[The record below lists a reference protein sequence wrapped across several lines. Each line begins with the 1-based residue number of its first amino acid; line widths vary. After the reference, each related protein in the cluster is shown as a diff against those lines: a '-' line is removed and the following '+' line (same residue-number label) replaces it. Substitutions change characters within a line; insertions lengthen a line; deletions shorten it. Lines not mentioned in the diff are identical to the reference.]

1 MANDKIVIKGA
12 REHNL
17 KNVSLTLP
25 REKLIVM
32 TGLSGSGKSSLAF
45 DTIYADGQRRYV
57 ESLSSYARMFL
68 GRMDKPDVDEIT
80 GLSPAISIDQKTTSH
95 NPRSTVGTVT
105 EIYDYLRLLYAR
117 VGVPHCPVCG
127 RVIRQQTV
135 DEMTDAVLKLEEG
148 TKFQVLAP
156 VVRQRKG
163 TQQKELDAA
172 RRAGYSRVR
181 VDGNLYDLDEEISL
195 EKNIKH
201 TVEIVVDRLA
211 MRKGIRGRLADS
223 LETALALTGGIAE
236 VDVIGGE
243 CMTFSQNF
251 ACPDHGISITDLN
264 PRLFSFN
271 NPQGACEKCT
281 GLGTFMRVDED
292 RVLPNRNLSIRQGAI
307 KASGWYYAEGSVSE
321 MYYLGLGK
329 KYGFTLDT
337 PIKDMST
344 EAVNALLYGTNGEVI
359 EMQRTNEFGSGAYH
373 NTFEGIIENLERRF
387 RETSSEWVKEE
398 IGGVMSGVECPAC
411 HGKRLKP
418 VVLAVTI
425 GDKNISDF
433 CEMSIRDE
441 LSFIAENEPNL
452 TEKQKQI
459 GGQIMKEIKN
469 RLQFLQSVGLDYLTL
484 SRAAGT
490 LSGGESQRIRLTT
503 QIGSALSGV
512 LYVLDEPSIGL
523 HQRDNDKLIATLKRL
538 RDLGNTVIVVEHDED
553 TMRSADYIVD
563 VGPGAGVHGG
573 EIVAAGSVKDICKAK
588 RSITGDYL
596 SGRKRIPVPAT
607 RRAGNG
613 NTLRVVGARENN
625 LQNITVDFPLGEFI
639 CVTGISGSGK
649 SSLINE
655 ILYKTLACELN
666 GARSR
671 AGKCD
676 GVEGLEFVDKVIG
689 IDQQPIGR
697 TPRSNPAT
705 YTGVFNDIRTVF
717 SETQDAKM
725 RGYGPGRFSF
735 NVKGGRCEACEGN
748 GILQIEMH
756 FLPDVYVPCEVCKG
770 ARYNR
775 ETLEVK
781 YKEKTISDV
790 LNMTVEEAVV
800 FFANQPKIARKLQTL
815 LDVGLGY
822 VTLGQSATTLSGGE
836 AQRVKLAN
844 ELARRSTGK
853 TVYIL
858 DEPTTG
864 LHIADVHRL
873 IEVLQKLVDAG
884 NTVIVIEHNLDL
896 IKCADH
902 IIDLGPE
909 GGSAGGLVIAEGTP
923 EQVAEVP
930 GSFTGQ
936 YLKPLLEKDRQLRAA
951 EAETGVKAKI

>member
-17 KNVSLTLP
+17 KNVNLTLP
-25 REKLIVM
+25 REKFIVM

-127 RVIRQQTV
+127 RVISQQSV
-135 DEMTDAVLKLEEG
+135 DEMVDAVLKLEEG

-172 RRAGYSRVR
+172 RRAGYARVKI
-181 VDGNLYDLDEEISL
+181 DGNMYDLDEEIAL

-223 LETALALTGGIAE
+223 LETALALTGGVAE

-251 ACPDHGISITDLN
+251 ACPEHGISISDLS

-271 NPQGACEKCT
+271 NPLGACEKCT
-281 GLGTFMRVDED
+281 GLGTFMRVDEE
-292 RVLPNRNLSIRQGAI
+292 RILPNRDLSIREGAV
-307 KASGWYYAEGSVSE
+307 KASGWYYAEGSVAE

-337 PIKDMST
+337 PIREMST
-344 EAVNALLYGTNGEVI
+344 EAVNALLYGTNEEKI
-359 EMQRTNEFGSGAYH
+359 EMHRTNEFGSGVYY
-373 NTFEGIIENLERRF
+373 NTFEGIVENLERRF
-387 RETSSEWVKEE
+387 RETNSEWMKEE
-398 IGGVMSGVECPAC
+398 IGSFMSGVECPDC

-425 GDKNISDF
+425 GGKNISDF

-441 LSFIAENEPNL
+441 LKFIADNEPNL

-484 SRAAGT
+484 ARSAGT

-523 HQRDNDKLIATLKRL
+523 HPSNIVGLTGVMHDLVADGNSVILVDHDTQILKEADWVIEMGPEAGAKGGHVIAEGTIA
-538 RDLGNTVIVVEHDED
+538 DLEAKPESQI
-553 TMRSADYIVD
+553 
-563 VGPGAGVHGG
+563 GPF
-573 EIVAAGSVKDICKAK
+573 
-588 RSITGDYL
+588 L
-596 SGRKRIPVPAT
+596 SGKAETKLRRCAGTGEMFAEGGIHLSTGSIHTVKPLELDIPKG
-607 RRAGNG
+607 R
-613 NTLRVVGARENN
+613 L
-625 LQNITVDFPLGEFI
+625 TV
-639 CVTGISGSGK
+639 VTGVSGSGK
-649 SSLINE
+649 TTMVLESLVPALEAKINGSALPAHIRE
-655 ILYKTLACELN
+655 IRAEGIAHVKLIDATPIGINVRSTVATYAGVHDELRKLY
-666 GARSR
+666 ARSPDAR
-671 AGKCD
+671 QKGFKASDFSYNTGSLRCPGCD
-676 GVEGLEFVDKVIG
+676 G
-689 IDQQPIGR
+689 
-697 TPRSNPAT
+697 
-705 YTGVFNDIRTVF
+705 TGEVSLDV
-717 SETQDAKM
+717 Q
-725 RGYGPGRFSF
+725 
-735 NVKGGRCEACEGN
+735 
-748 GILQIEMH
+748 
-756 FLPDVYVPCEVCKG
+756 FLPDVNIVCPDCRG
-770 ARYNR
+770 SRYARAAYG
-775 ETLEVK
+775 VK
-781 YKEKTISDV
+781 LMNKAEQAVSLPQLMEMDVNSALAFCGGMKTVS
-790 LNMTVEEAVV
+790 
-800 FFANQPKIARKLQTL
+800 QRLQTL
-815 LDVGLGY
+815 QQLGLGY
-822 VTLGQSATTLSGGE
+822 LTLGEETPSLSGGE
-836 AQRVKLAN
+836 AQRLKLAS
-844 ELARRSTGK
+844 EIGRTQTDS
-853 TVYIL
+853 VFVF
-858 DEPTTG
+858 DEPSIG
-864 LHIADVHRL
+864 LHPLDVQ
-873 IEVLQKLVDAG
+873 VLLRVFQALLDNGA
-884 NTVIVIEHNLDL
+884 TVVVIEHDLDV
-896 IKCADH
+896 IRNADYV
-902 IIDLGPE
+902 IDMGP
-909 GGSAGGLVIAEGTP
+909 GGGESGGRVVATGTP
-923 EQVAEVP
+923 EEIWENP
-930 GSFTGQ
+930 ESITGR
-936 YLKPLLEKDRQLRAA
+936 YL
-951 EAETGVKAKI
+951 

>member
-1 MANDKIVIKGA
+1 LANDKIVIKGA

-17 KNVSLTLP
+17 KNVNLTLP
-25 REKLIVM
+25 REKFIVM

-127 RVIRQQTV
+127 RVISQQSV
-135 DEMTDAVLKLEEG
+135 DEMVDAVLKLEEG

-172 RRAGYSRVR
+172 RRAGYARVKI
-181 VDGNLYDLDEEISL
+181 DGNMYDLDEEIAL

-223 LETALALTGGIAE
+223 LETALALTGGVAE

-251 ACPDHGISITDLN
+251 ACPEHGISISDLS

-271 NPQGACEKCT
+271 NPLGACEKCT
-281 GLGTFMRVDED
+281 GLGTFMRVDEE
-292 RVLPNRNLSIRQGAI
+292 RILPNRDLSIREGAV
-307 KASGWYYAEGSVSE
+307 KASGWYYAEGSVAE

-337 PIKDMST
+337 PIKEMST
-344 EAVNALLYGTNGEVI
+344 EAVNALLYGTNEEKI
-359 EMQRTNEFGSGAYH
+359 EMHRTNEFGSGVYY
-373 NTFEGIIENLERRF
+373 NTFEGIVENLERRF
-387 RETSSEWVKEE
+387 RETNSEWMKEE
-398 IGGVMSGVECPAC
+398 IGSFMSGVECPAC

-425 GDKNISDF
+425 GGKNISDF

-441 LSFIAENEPNL
+441 LKFIADNEPNL

-484 SRAAGT
+484 ARSAGT

-523 HQRDNDKLIATLKRL
+523 HQRDNDKLIATLKNL

-573 EIVAAGSVKDICKAK
+573 EIVA
-588 RSITGDYL
+588 
-596 SGRKRIPVPAT
+596 
-607 RRAGNG
+607 
-613 NTLRVVGARENN
+613 
-625 LQNITVDFPLGEFI
+625 
-639 CVTGISGSGK
+639 
-649 SSLINE
+649 
-655 ILYKTLACELN
+655 
-666 GARSR
+666 
-671 AGKCD
+671 
-676 GVEGLEFVDKVIG
+676 
-689 IDQQPIGR
+689 
-697 TPRSNPAT
+697 
-705 YTGVFNDIRTVF
+705 
-717 SETQDAKM
+717 
-725 RGYGPGRFSF
+725 
-735 NVKGGRCEACEGN
+735 
-748 GILQIEMH
+748 
-756 FLPDVYVPCEVCKG
+756 
-770 ARYNR
+770 
-775 ETLEVK
+775 
-781 YKEKTISDV
+781 
-790 LNMTVEEAVV
+790 
-800 FFANQPKIARKLQTL
+800 
-815 LDVGLGY
+815 
-822 VTLGQSATTLSGGE
+822 
-836 AQRVKLAN
+836 
-844 ELARRSTGK
+844 
-853 TVYIL
+853 
-858 DEPTTG
+858 
-864 LHIADVHRL
+864 
-873 IEVLQKLVDAG
+873 
-884 NTVIVIEHNLDL
+884 
-896 IKCADH
+896 
-902 IIDLGPE
+902 
-909 GGSAGGLVIAEGTP
+909 EGTP

-936 YLKPLLEKDRQLRAA
+936 YLKPLLEKDKLLQ
-951 EAETGVKAKI
+951 EKEQNK

>member
-17 KNVSLTLP
+17 KNVNLTLP

-127 RVIRQQTV
+127 RVISQQTV
-135 DEMTDAVLKLEEG
+135 DEMVDAVLKLDEG

-172 RRAGYSRVR
+172 RRSGYARVKI
-181 VDGNLYDLDEEISL
+181 DGNLYDLDEEIKL

-236 VDVIGGE
+236 IDVIGGE

-251 ACPDHGISITDLN
+251 ACPEHGISIGDLS

-281 GLGTFMRVDED
+281 GLGTFMRVDEE
-292 RVLPNRNLSIRQGAI
+292 RILPNKNLSIRQGAI

-344 EAVNALLYGTNGEVI
+344 EAVNALLYGTNGEKI
-359 EMQRTNEFGSGAYH
+359 EMHRSNEFGSGVYY
-373 NTFEGIIENLERRF
+373 NTFEGIVENLERRF
-387 RETSSEWVKEE
+387 RETNSEWVKEE
-398 IGGVMSGVECPAC
+398 IALVMSSEECPAC
-411 HGKRLKP
+411 HGRRLKP
-418 VVLAVTI
+418 TSLAVTVGGI
-425 GDKNISDF
+425 NISDF
-433 CEMSIRDE
+433 CDKSVNEELDFINTAKVSARDE
-441 LSFIAENEPNL
+441 M
-452 TEKQKQI
+452 I
-459 GGQIMKEIKN
+459 GAPIFKEVKE
-469 RLQFLQSVGLDYLTL
+469 RLGFLKSVGLGYLTL
-484 SRAAGT
+484 SRGASS
-490 LSGGESQRIRLTT
+490 LSGGESQRIRLAT
-503 QIGSALSGV
+503 QIGSALTGV

-523 HQRDNDKLIATLKRL
+523 HQRDNDKLIATMKRL
-538 RDLGNTVIVVEHDED
+538 RDLGNTLIVVEHDED
-553 TMRSADYIVD
+553 TMRQADYIVD

-573 EIVAAGSVKDICKAK
+573 EIVAAGSVADICKAK
-588 RSITGDYL
+588 RSITGAYL
-596 SGRKRIPVPAT
+596 SGRKFVEVPAT
-607 RRAGNG
+607 RREGNG
-613 NTLRVVGARENN
+613 KFLRVVKARENN
-625 LQNITVDFPLGEFI
+625 LQDITVDFPLGKMI
-639 CVTGISGSGK
+639 CVTGVSGSGK
-649 SSLINE
+649 STLVNE
-655 ILYKTLACELN
+655 ILYKTLAAALN

-671 AGKCD
+671 PGQCEE
-676 GVEGLEFVDKVIG
+676 VEGMEWVDKVIG
-689 IDQQPIGR
+689 IDQSPIGR

-705 YTGVFNDIRTVF
+705 YTGVFGDIR
-717 SETQDAKM
+717 SC
-725 RGYGPGRFSF
+725 S
-735 NVKGGRCEACEGN
+735 
-748 GILQIEMH
+748 
-756 FLPDVYVPCEVCKG
+756 
-770 ARYNR
+770 
-775 ETLEVK
+775 
-781 YKEKTISDV
+781 
-790 LNMTVEEAVV
+790 
-800 FFANQPKIARKLQTL
+800 
-815 LDVGLGY
+815 
-822 VTLGQSATTLSGGE
+822 
-836 AQRVKLAN
+836 
-844 ELARRSTGK
+844 
-853 TVYIL
+853 
-858 DEPTTG
+858 PTPRTP
-864 LHIADVHRL
+864 
-873 IEVLQKLVDAG
+873 
-884 NTVIVIEHNLDL
+884 
-896 IKCADH
+896 KCAATDP
-902 IIDLGPE
+902 GV
-909 GGSAGGLVIAEGTP
+909 SALM
-923 EQVAEVP
+923 
-930 GSFTGQ
+930 S
-936 YLKPLLEKDRQLRAA
+936 RAA
-951 EAETGVKAKI
+951 AVKPARAAAS

>member
-1 MANDKIVIKGA
+1 MANDKIIIKGA

-17 KNVSLTLP
+17 KNINLTLP

-117 VGVPHCPVCG
+117 IGVPHCPVCG
-127 RVIRQQTV
+127 RVISQQSV
-135 DEMTDAVLKLEEG
+135 DEMVDAVLKLEEG
-148 TKFQVLAP
+148 TKFQILAP

-172 RRAGYSRVR
+172 RRAGYARVKI
-181 VDGNLYDLDEEISL
+181 DGNLYDLDEEISL

-211 MRKGIRGRLADS
+211 LRKGIRSRLADS
-223 LETALALTGGIAE
+223 LETALALTGGVAE

-251 ACPDHGISITDLN
+251 ACPEHGISISDLS

-271 NPQGACEKCT
+271 NPLGACEKCT

-292 RVLPNRNLSIRQGAI
+292 RILPNRSLSIREGAI

-337 PIKDMST
+337 PIKEMST
-344 EAVNALLYGTNGEVI
+344 EAVNALLYGTNGEKI
-359 EMQRTNEFGSGAYH
+359 EMHRTNEFGSGVYY
-373 NTFEGIIENLERRF
+373 NTFEGIVENLERRF
-387 RETSSEWVKEE
+387 RETSSEWMKEE
-398 IGGVMSGVECPAC
+398 IGSFMSGVECPDC

-425 GDKNISDF
+425 GDKNISQF

-441 LSFIAENEPNL
+441 LEFIKQNEPNL
-452 TEKQKQI
+452 TEKQQQI

-484 SRAAGT
+484 ARAAGT
-490 LSGGESQRIRLTT
+490 LSGGESQRIRLAT
-503 QIGSALSGV
+503 QIGSSLMGV
-512 LYVLDEPSIGL
+512 LYILDEPSIGL
-523 HQRDNDKLIATLKRL
+523 HQRDNDKLLATLCRL
-538 RDLGNTVIVVEHDED
+538 RDLGNTLIVVEHDED
-553 TMRSADYIVD
+553 TMRAADYLID
-563 VGPGAGVHGG
+563 IGPGAGAHGG
-573 EIVAAGSVKDICKAK
+573 QVVAAGTPEEVMADPNSL
-588 RSITGDYL
+588 TGQYL
-596 SGRKRIPVPAT
+596 SGKKRIEVPAA
-607 RRAGNG
+607 RRPGNG
-613 NTLRVVGARENN
+613 KFLTVRGARENN
-625 LQNITVDFPLGEFI
+625 LKNIDISVPLGTFT
-639 CVTGISGSGK
+639 CVTGVSGSGK
-649 SSLINE
+649 SSLVNE
-655 ILYKTLACELN
+655 IIYKRLGAELN
-666 GARSR
+666 RMKTHP
-671 AGKCD
+671 GKHTAM
-676 GVEGLEFVDKVIG
+676 EGLEYLDKVVG
-689 IDQQPIGR
+689 IDQSPIGR

-705 YTGVFNDIRTVF
+705 YTNLFNDIRNLF
-717 SETQDAKM
+717 AATQEAKA

-735 NVKGGRCEACEGN
+735 NTRGGRCEACSGD
-748 GILQIEMH
+748 GLLKIEMH
-756 FLPDVYVPCEVCKG
+756 FLADVYVPCEVCHGK
-770 ARYNR
+770 RYNR

-781 YKEKTISDV
+781 YKGKSIADV
-790 LNMTVEEAVV
+790 LDMTAEEALA
-800 FFANQPKIARKLQTL
+800 FFAPVPRIAEKLRTL
-815 LDVGLGY
+815 CDVGLGY
-822 VTLGQSATTLSGGE
+822 VKLGQSSTTLSGGE
-836 AQRVKLAN
+836 AQRVKLAT
-844 ELARRSTGK
+844 ELSRRATGR
-853 TVYIL
+853 TFYIL

-864 LHIADVHRL
+864 LHSDDVKKL
-873 IEVLQKLVDAG
+873 LEVLQRLVDAG
-884 NTVIVIEHNLDL
+884 NTVLVIEHNLDV
-896 IKCADH
+896 IKSADWL
-902 IIDLGPE
+902 IDLGPE
-909 GGSAGGLVIAEGTP
+909 GGAGGGTLVCAGTP
-923 EQVAEVP
+923 ETVAACEA
-930 GSFTGQ
+930 SYTGQ
-936 YLKPLLEKDRQLRAA
+936 YLKKYLF
-951 EAETGVKAKI
+951 